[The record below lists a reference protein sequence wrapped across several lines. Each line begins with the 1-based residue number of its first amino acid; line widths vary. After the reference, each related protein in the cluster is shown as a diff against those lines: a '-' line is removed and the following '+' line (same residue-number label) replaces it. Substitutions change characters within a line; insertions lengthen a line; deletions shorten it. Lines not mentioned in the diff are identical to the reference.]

1 MFDSNLHPTP
11 DQSRSCVGFFLTTAG
26 RRVQHRKL
34 GTGSPRSKR
43 RLSTGDEEEEPP
55 RHRRKVTVSTAALAS
70 PLPWLRSGR
79 KFSHPLVVEAVTM
92 QISSLAEFE
101 LVPRVHTDAPG
112 SVVSSQRTETVPSSP
127 ASPTPLSSPVTSV
140 ATVDAFGSPLASSSQ
155 ASTVAPWSPRA
166 STAWTPPRGCRTPP
180 EGYGPPPRA
189 DRRVNHRRFRDRL
202 IPVWFAEA
210 FASDGYDSEALAV
223 IESLPRVN
231 SPSVASSIRS
241 SPGFELVTD
250 TALGSAKD
258 EWLPDVWPADVERIL
273 EQFNPRSWRFPRV
286 PVGVRGGAVCGCSR
300 RCNALTCA
308 NARQSRFCND
318 INCSFAGVCG
328 NALRES
334 AVLAIRR
341 NARTGMRGLVATAA
355 IPAGKVVGEC
365 LGHVQL
371 FGPPCRNAPAN
382 EGFKMHLKTRTTG
395 NKFVGIDALEKG
407 GLHRLMNHSC
417 NAAARFHDVQTG
429 DKLTVVAVTVRDV
442 YPVEEMTVSYG
453 SKLWFLCRCGW
464 WGCQNRDLQ
473 HLAE

>member
-1 MFDSNLHPTP
+1 MFDPNLRLTP
-11 DQSRSCVGFFLTTAG
+11 DQSESYAAFFLTTAG
-26 RRVQHRKL
+26 DSPSTQRSKRRLSTGDEADESVRQRRKL

-43 RLSTGDEEEEPP
+43 RLSTGDEVEEPP
-55 RHRRKVTVSTAALAS
+55 RHRRKVTVSAAALAS

-79 KFSHPLVVEAVTM
+79 KFSHPLMVEAVTM
-92 QISSLAEFE
+92 QISSLAEFV
-101 LVPRVHTDAPG
+101 L
-112 SVVSSQRTETVPSSP
+112 RTETVPSSP
-127 ASPTPLSSPVTSV
+127 ASPAPVSSPVTSV

-166 STAWTPPRGCRTPP
+166 STAWTPPRGGRTPP
-180 EGYGPPPRA
+180 QGYGPPPRA

-210 FASDGYDSEALAV
+210 FESDGYDSEALAV

-231 SPSVASSIRS
+231 SPSLASSIRS

-258 EWLPDVWPADVERIL
+258 EWLPDVWPAEVERIP

-286 PVGVRGGAVCGCSR
+286 PIGVRGGAGCGCS
-300 RCNALTCA
+300 
-308 NARQSRFCND
+308 RQSRFCND

-328 NALRES
+328 NALRER
-334 AVLAIRR
+334 AVLSIRR

-355 IPAGKVVGEC
+355 IPAGEVVGEY

-382 EGFKMHLKTRTTG
+382 EGFKMHLNTRTTG

-407 GLHRLMNHSC
+407 GLLRLMNHSC
-417 NAAARFHDVQTG
+417 NAAARFHEVQTG
-429 DKLTVVAVTVRDV
+429 DKLTVVAVTVRLV
-442 YPVEEMTVSYG
+442 GLPAPRPSALG
-453 SKLWFLCRCGW
+453 
-464 WGCQNRDLQ
+464 
-473 HLAE
+473 